1 MQEDPS
7 HPPIDP
13 DEIKKTSSGRD
24 SGLETFHRFTDKV
37 TGPSLRPLDNLIS
50 LAGALAGGVVG
61 LITADTLGF
70 SLTWCL
76 VGLVAGAV
84 AGLFLAGLYLL
95 ALGWMR

>member
-1 MQEDPS
+1 M
-7 HPPIDP
+7 
-13 DEIKKTSSGRD
+13 
-24 SGLETFHRFTDKV
+24 
-37 TGPSLRPLDNLIS
+37 DNLIS